1 MLNLHHYQKL
11 SRSLNPSLKMRVR
24 FVAPFYIERIRH
36 LHDPRSLY
44 AAAVTALKP
53 YFSQATPDQLD
64 VVVAYLL
71 GFVASGEGDAAV
83 NIDIVELMKPAVAAN
98 TRLGAARTVIE
109 NSMKLREFTELE
121 ERLAA
126 LEKLQVE
133 AEKE

>member
-24 FVAPFYIERIRH
+24 LVAPFYIERIRH

-71 GFVASGEGDAAV
+71 GFVASGEGDAVGKPSSFNRHTKLHSAHPLRTM
-83 NIDIVELMKPAVAAN
+83 NSWSDMDILSNLLKKTSE
-98 TRLGAARTVIE
+98 
-109 NSMKLREFTELE
+109 
-121 ERLAA
+121 
-126 LEKLQVE
+126 VE
-133 AEKE
+133 AGINQNIK

>member
-71 GFVASGEGDAAV
+71 GFVASGEGDA
-83 NIDIVELMKPAVAAN
+83 IGKPSSFDTR
-98 TRLGAARTVIE
+98 TRLHSVHPLHPLLTTHSGSDLFDILSNLLKKASETAAGITQNI
-109 NSMKLREFTELE
+109 K
-121 ERLAA
+121 
-126 LEKLQVE
+126 
-133 AEKE
+133 

>member
-1 MLNLHHYQKL
+1 
-11 SRSLNPSLKMRVR
+11 MRVR

-71 GFVASGEGDAAV
+71 GFVASGEGDAVGKPSSFNRHTKPHSVHPLLTTHSGSDLFDILSNLLKKASETAAGITQ
-83 NIDIVELMKPAVAAN
+83 NIK
-98 TRLGAARTVIE
+98 
-109 NSMKLREFTELE
+109 
-121 ERLAA
+121 
-126 LEKLQVE
+126 
-133 AEKE
+133 